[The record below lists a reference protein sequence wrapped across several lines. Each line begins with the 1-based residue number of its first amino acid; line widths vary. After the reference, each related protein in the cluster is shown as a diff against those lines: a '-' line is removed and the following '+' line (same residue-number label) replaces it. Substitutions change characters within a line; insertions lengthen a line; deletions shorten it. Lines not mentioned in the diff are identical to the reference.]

1 MSENTD
7 SPLAM
12 KCVRGNSRRQ
22 GAPGDVH
29 GGGSLLSLCWI
40 MTIPSIAL
48 PGNPAWAPYGDTCG
62 ARRKG
67 PVHPLNQARTK

>member
-7 SPLAM
+7 TPLAVT
-12 KCVRGNSRRQ
+12 CVTGNSRRQ

-40 MTIPSIAL
+40 MSIPSIAL
-48 PGNPAWAPYGDTCG
+48 PESPAWAHYGDACEVSG
-62 ARRKG
+62 KG
-67 PVHPLNQARTK
+67 PVHPLNQARTE